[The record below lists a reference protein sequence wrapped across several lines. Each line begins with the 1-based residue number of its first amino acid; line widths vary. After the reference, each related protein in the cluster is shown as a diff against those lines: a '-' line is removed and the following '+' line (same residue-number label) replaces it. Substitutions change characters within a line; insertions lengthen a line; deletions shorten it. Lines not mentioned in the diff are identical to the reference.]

1 MLGEMESIS
10 QDLAAKG
17 GAMQAPLSKL
27 QLWLAALSTRAVS
40 SSSENRAIM
49 SV

>member
-1 MLGEMESIS
+1 MLGEMESIP

-27 QLWLAALSTRAVS
+27 QASCFVYQGS
-40 SSSENRAIM
+40 F
-49 SV
+49 